1 MKFLYAIVI
10 LLVFFSCKKAEDR
23 ACVKSAGDEATRE
36 IVLPD
41 FNRLFLGPHINYT
54 LVQDTVNKMIVSG
67 GKNLL
72 NFVTSDVSDGL
83 LSIENKNKCNFLR
96 SYKKEINVELHFK
109 NIINVLFEGTKPLV
123 CKNQLQ
129 LNDVVFVIRDGA
141 GNVDLDLSA
150 NSLSMIVTHGWGNF
164 NLHGQVNYLRLEVR
178 SNGFGDAYD
187 VQVNDSVHVISN
199 TQGLIKVNGNNAL
212 MRAELIIDGD
222 VWYIGNPSYLDV
234 QKYGNGELIDKN

>member
-1 MKFLYAIVI
+1 MRFLYAIII
-10 LLVFFSCKKAEDR
+10 LLVFFSCKKAENR

-36 IVLPD
+36 IVLPE

-83 LSIENKNKCNFLR
+83 LSIENKNKCNFMR

-164 NLHGQVNYLRLEVR
+164 NLHGQVNYLRMEVR

-187 VQVNDSVHVISN
+187 IQVNDSVHVISN